1 MSRHRAEVMLMIPC
15 ATWLHSWMR
24 PRAKEEITTAAY
36 PAAFALSRLRARAAE
51 LRVPW
56 EEAGDAEHDQL
67 RPEPRRERYSM
78 ADMICSD
85 EYPPPIFIICLIAWR
100 VRTW

>member
-1 MSRHRAEVMLMIPC
+1 MSRHRAEVMLMIPR
-15 ATWLHSWMR
+15 ATWLRSWMR

-67 RPEPRRERYSM
+67 RPEPRRARSSM
-78 ADMICSD
+78 GYDVLMNILHIHC
-85 EYPPPIFIICLIAWR
+85 CLIVWR